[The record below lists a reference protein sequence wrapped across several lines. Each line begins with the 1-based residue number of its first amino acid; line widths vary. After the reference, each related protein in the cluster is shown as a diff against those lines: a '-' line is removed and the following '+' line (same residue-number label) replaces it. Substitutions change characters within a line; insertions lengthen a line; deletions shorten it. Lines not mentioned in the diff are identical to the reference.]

1 MDDSLV
7 SEGTRARQR
16 AASQLAGV
24 ARFPPATGASDAA
37 MALDENAATP
47 HRVSRARDAGE
58 RRLRDLNARSASLE
72 AAAKAL
78 KSGAMRAGEREEG
91 RTGGARVSADASEK
105 SDTLEKWRA
114 IQTWASVDSVEAS
127 QGRGAGARE
136 RANDDLPVL
145 PESLSPITQIA
156 EPPVRVEL
164 GAVQPALERTLRFDA
179 RGDAD
184 DDVSASPRPAWATPP
199 TRQDEAL
206 RGDEDGRTRD
216 LSADVAD
223 LVRTPESNA
232 NKENPPNFSSVAA
245 AAERFHS
252 FAAPPVD
259 ARNAANGDV
268 DDTIDVMHPKLQQN
282 FHFELEVTR
291 RREREAR
298 DAIDKMDRA
307 VSTMRDER
315 DAARERS
322 ANDRAALAAASRRE
336 ADARSDAE
344 EARTQFSEMRAR
356 LRDANIALDKTRDE
370 ARRLEKR
377 LVTETE
383 AEAKKRSE
391 TEAELAATRE
401 ALSSERDSRRA
412 ALEAASKDE
421 AKRSDHARRASAA
434 LAADAAA
441 NTKRADDA
449 EKREAETA
457 RRLTESQRSLERVA
471 DAAGRQLETL
481 REEVS
486 VLRARLSAR
495 TVSDAEMARMRAETA
510 EARETARKSAAGV
523 EGAVACA
530 LARARDTLRSAA
542 AE

>member
-37 MALDENAATP
+37 IALDENAATP

-78 KSGAMRAGEREEG
+78 KSGARRAGEPGEG
-91 RTGGARVSADASEK
+91 RTGGARDSADAPEEK

-127 QGRGAGARE
+127 QGRGAGTRE

-164 GAVQPALERTLRFDA
+164 SAVQPALERALRFDA
-179 RGDAD
+179 SGDAD
-184 DDVSASPRPAWATPP
+184 EILVSASPHPAWATPLP
-199 TRQDEAL
+199 VQDEH
-206 RGDEDGRTRD
+206 GDEDGLATRD

-232 NKENPPNFSSVAA
+232 NIRTENPRRSRSVAA

-252 FAAPPVD
+252 FAAPTVD
-259 ARNAANGDV
+259 APAGLAN
-268 DDTIDVMHPKLQQN
+268 DDRGGIDVTHPKL
-282 FHFELEVTR
+282 HFELEVTR

-315 DAARERS
+315 DA
-322 ANDRAALAAASRRE
+322 
-336 ADARSDAE
+336 
-344 EARTQFSEMRAR
+344 
-356 LRDANIALDKTRDE
+356 KP
-370 ARRLEKR
+370 
-377 LVTETE
+377 
-383 AEAKKRSE
+383 
-391 TEAELAATRE
+391 TRE
-401 ALSSERDSRRA
+401 ATPRRHERRWWR
-412 ALEAASKDE
+412 
-421 AKRSDHARRASAA
+421 
-434 LAADAAA
+434 
-441 NTKRADDA
+441 
-449 EKREAETA
+449 
-457 RRLTESQRSLERVA
+457 
-471 DAAGRQLETL
+471 
-481 REEVS
+481 
-486 VLRARLSAR
+486 
-495 TVSDAEMARMRAETA
+495 
-510 EARETARKSAAGV
+510 
-523 EGAVACA
+523 
-530 LARARDTLRSAA
+530 
-542 AE
+542 

>member
-307 VSTMRDER
+307 VSTLRDSGARTIAPPSPPRR
-315 DAARERS
+315 DA
-322 ANDRAALAAASRRE
+322 
-336 ADARSDAE
+336 
-344 EARTQFSEMRAR
+344 
-356 LRDANIALDKTRDE
+356 KP
-370 ARRLEKR
+370 
-377 LVTETE
+377 
-383 AEAKKRSE
+383 
-391 TEAELAATRE
+391 TRE
-401 ALSSERDSRRA
+401 ATPRRHERNFRRC
-412 ALEAASKDE
+412 EPVCV
-421 AKRSDHARRASAA
+421 
-434 LAADAAA
+434 
-441 NTKRADDA
+441 T
-449 EKREAETA
+449 
-457 RRLTESQRSLERVA
+457 
-471 DAAGRQLETL
+471 
-481 REEVS
+481 
-486 VLRARLSAR
+486 R
-495 TVSDAEMARMRAETA
+495 T
-510 EARETARKSAAGV
+510 
-523 EGAVACA
+523 
-530 LARARDTLRSAA
+530 
-542 AE
+542 

>member
-127 QGRGAGARE
+127 QGRGAGRASARTTICPSC
-136 RANDDLPVL
+136 RSRCRPSRRSRNCPCA
-145 PESLSPITQIA
+145 SISA
-156 EPPVRVEL
+156 RRR
-164 GAVQPALERTLRFDA
+164 QPALERAPSTRA
-179 RGDAD
+179 APPSD

-199 TRQDEAL
+199 TRQDEPHPP

-232 NKENPPNFSSVAA
+232 NKQNPPNFSSVAA

-268 DDTIDVMHPKLQQN
+268 DDTIDVTHPKIQQN

-307 VSTMRDER
+307 VSRRCATNARRRASGARTIAPPSPPRR
-315 DAARERS
+315 DA
-322 ANDRAALAAASRRE
+322 
-336 ADARSDAE
+336 
-344 EARTQFSEMRAR
+344 
-356 LRDANIALDKTRDE
+356 KP
-370 ARRLEKR
+370 
-377 LVTETE
+377 
-383 AEAKKRSE
+383 
-391 TEAELAATRE
+391 TRE
-401 ALSSERDSRRA
+401 ATPRRHERNFRRC
-412 ALEAASKDE
+412 EPVCV
-421 AKRSDHARRASAA
+421 
-434 LAADAAA
+434 
-441 NTKRADDA
+441 T
-449 EKREAETA
+449 
-457 RRLTESQRSLERVA
+457 
-471 DAAGRQLETL
+471 
-481 REEVS
+481 
-486 VLRARLSAR
+486 R
-495 TVSDAEMARMRAETA
+495 T
-510 EARETARKSAAGV
+510 
-523 EGAVACA
+523 
-530 LARARDTLRSAA
+530 
-542 AE
+542 

>member
-78 KSGAMRAGEREEG
+78 KSGARRAGEPGEG
-91 RTGGARVSADASEK
+91 RTGGARDSADAPEEK

-127 QGRGAGARE
+127 QGRGAGTRE

-164 GAVQPALERTLRFDA
+164 GAVQPALERALRFDA
-179 RGDAD
+179 RADAD
-184 DDVSASPRPAWATPP
+184 EILVSASPHPAWATPLP
-199 TRQDEAL
+199 VQDEH
-206 RGDEDGRTRD
+206 GDEDGLATRD

-232 NKENPPNFSSVAA
+232 NIRTENPRRSRSVAA

-252 FAAPPVD
+252 FAAPTVD
-259 ARNAANGDV
+259 APAGLAN
-268 DDTIDVMHPKLQQN
+268 DDRGGIDVTHPKL
-282 FHFELEVTR
+282 HFELEVTR

-307 VSTMRDER
+307 VSTMRD
-315 DAARERS
+315 
-322 ANDRAALAAASRRE
+322 
-336 ADARSDAE
+336 
-344 EARTQFSEMRAR
+344 
-356 LRDANIALDKTRDE
+356 
-370 ARRLEKR
+370 
-377 LVTETE
+377 
-383 AEAKKRSE
+383 AKP
-391 TEAELAATRE
+391 TRE
-401 ALSSERDSRRA
+401 ATPRRHERRWWR
-412 ALEAASKDE
+412 
-421 AKRSDHARRASAA
+421 
-434 LAADAAA
+434 
-441 NTKRADDA
+441 
-449 EKREAETA
+449 
-457 RRLTESQRSLERVA
+457 
-471 DAAGRQLETL
+471 
-481 REEVS
+481 
-486 VLRARLSAR
+486 
-495 TVSDAEMARMRAETA
+495 
-510 EARETARKSAAGV
+510 
-523 EGAVACA
+523 
-530 LARARDTLRSAA
+530 
-542 AE
+542 